1 MPLSRR
7 AATVRTRRVT
17 ALPPTPQQQQ
27 QAPQQPEP
35 AGLQLLPQPDQEAPN
50 HHPAPAQAPAPAPP
64 QGEARYRRPMVRLH
78 VLPDEDH
85 VPDNYGDG
93 PDELGITPA
102 VYQALERHLPPDLVG
117 APAEVKR
124 YFMRSVLH
132 NYIPSPSQ
140 RIRTQNQR
148 EYRERILSAY
158 QPLHPELYTNDAS
171 SFILP
176 AFLQAI
182 NGNTEESITS
192 IMMEAA
198 PGVYAFPML
207 TPSFCEMLMSEVN
220 NFLTWAQLAN
230 QRIMRPTSLDKHGR
244 GAALP
249 DFGLQGM
256 LDNLMKDFISP
267 MSTVLFPEV
276 GGNTLDS
283 HHTFVVECGEA
294 DGAREPTTSATSKYY
309 GFHVDDSEVT
319 LNICLGK
326 HFTGADMYFRG
337 IRCGNH
343 VNSGTHDEGQI
354 PPFKE
359 ALRDLRAYSEG
370 MDLDSDYGAYEYF
383 VHPNVPGRVV
393 LHHGSH
399 RHGVFSVTS
408 GQRINMVM
416 WCKREKKKF
425 MTDFSGFCRECQFER
440 TARQVQHLQELT
452 ARISISGQE
461 SEDETP

>member
-1 MPLSRR
+1 MPLPRR
-7 AATVRTRRVT
+7 AATVRTRRGQIHRVT
-17 ALPPTPQQQQ
+17 AMPPPPQQ
-27 QAPQQPEP
+27 APEP
-35 AGLQLLPQPDQEAPN
+35 AGLQLLLQPEVVAPN
-50 HHPAPAQAPAPAPP
+50 HPPPAPPAPAAVPAPPQP
-64 QGEARYRRPMVRLH
+64 QGEARYRRPLVRLQA
-78 VLPDEDH
+78 VPNEDH

-102 VYQALERHLPPDLVG
+102 VYQALERHLPPDLAG

-124 YFMRSVLH
+124 YFMRSVLR
-132 NYIPSPSQ
+132 NYVPSPSQ

-158 QPLHPELYTNDAS
+158 QPLHPELYTNDPS
-171 SFILP
+171 TFILP

-192 IMMEAA
+192 IMMEPA
-198 PGVYAFPML
+198 PGVFAFPML
-207 TPSFCEMLMSEVN
+207 KPSFCQMLMSEVN
-220 NFLTWAQLAN
+220 NFLRWAQSAN
-230 QRIMRPTSLDKHGR
+230 QRIMRPTSLDRHGR
-244 GAALP
+244 GAALS
-249 DFGLQGM
+249 DFGLQEM

-283 HHTFVVECGEA
+283 HHTFVLEYGEA
-294 DGAREPTTSATSKYY
+294 DGAR

-343 VNSGTHDEGQI
+343 VNSGTHDE
-354 PPFKE
+354 
-359 ALRDLRAYSEG
+359 
-370 MDLDSDYGAYEYF
+370 EYF
-383 VHPNVPGRVV
+383 VHPNVPGQVL

-408 GQRINMVM
+408 GRRVNMVM
-416 WCKREKKKF
+416 WCKSSVFREMKKF
-425 MTDFSGFCRECQFER
+425 MTDFSGFCRECQFQR

-461 SEDETP
+461 SKDETP